1 MTKLA
6 QAMTDARREGWDHMI
21 RTPSDEAALLEGCRF
36 DWARAR
42 HVEEFGQRFLRHST
56 GRWAGEPF
64 ELLEWQRDL
73 IFYPLFGW
81 IRPDGRRRF
90 RYCDV
95 FTPKKNGKSALCSY
109 LGLYM
114 LVADGEPRAEVYAAA
129 TDRSQSRLVF
139 DEAERMVKASPA
151 LSAKIKAISTEK
163 VLRYDTSKFQALGGD
178 HAGSEGKNI
187 HCVIYDEVHAWSTP
201 TLKKLFASLYY
212 GSIAREQPLSVVIS
226 TAGEDDTDESALWVE
241 IWQRADAILRGEV
254 IDTQRL
260 AYIAAATRDEAEG
273 EGWLDPEVHRRANP
287 SYGVTIDPEEM
298 SASANEA
305 KDSPIKKARFLRYRL
320 NRPVP
325 LVNLWLP
332 VELWD
337 KNTEAVEIPQRATCY
352 GAIDLSSSD
361 DLTAFVLVHRAAGD
375 EDEDTYHVRPWF
387 WLPEE
392 TLAARTKEGD
402 HLYATWHRQGY
413 LELTPGNVIDY
424 GFIRRRIVEL
434 ADEYDIREIGYDP
447 WHALETAT
455 TLQDQHGLEMVEV
468 RQGWKTMSEPMQKL
482 ERLLRAGRVAHG
494 GHPILR
500 WNFANTRA
508 KSDESGN
515 IRPVKPEPNS
525 RKKIDGCVALI
536 MAISRAMLDPGITSA
551 YASDSTPRYAMDV

>member
-1 MTKLA
+1 V
-6 QAMTDARREGWDHMI
+6 
-21 RTPSDEAALLEGCRF
+21 EGCRF
-36 DWARAR
+36 DWQKAR
-42 HVEEFGQRFLRHST
+42 HVEEFGRRFLRHST
-56 GRWAGEPF
+56 GRWAGQPF
-64 ELLEWQRDL
+64 DLLEWQREHIL
-73 IFYPLFGW
+73 YPLFGW
-81 IRPDGRRRF
+81 VQADGRRRF
-90 RYCDV
+90 RFADV

-163 VLRYDTSKFQALGGD
+163 VLRYQNSKFQALGGD

-187 HCVIYDEVHAWSTP
+187 HAVIYDEIHAWSTP

-226 TAGEDDTDESALWVE
+226 TAGEDDSDESALWVE
-241 IWQRADAILRGEV
+241 IWQRCEAILHGDT
-254 IDTQRL
+254 IDTRRL
-260 AYIAAATRDEAEG
+260 AYVAAATREEAEG
-273 EGWLDPEVHRRANP
+273 EGWLDPEVHQRANP
-287 SYGVTIDPEEM
+287 SYGVTIDPDEM
-298 SASANEA
+298 LASAKEA
-305 KDSPIKKARFLRYRL
+305 QDSPVKKARFLRYRL

-337 KNTEAVEIPQRATCY
+337 DCNEPVDFPPGCSCY

-361 DLTAFVLVHRAAGD
+361 DLTALVLVRREPGD
-375 EDEDTYHVRPWF
+375 EDDDDTYHVRPYF

-392 TLAARTKEGD
+392 TLAQRTREGD
-402 HLYATWHRQGY
+402 HQYATWHKHGF
-413 LELTPGNVIDY
+413 LETTPGNVIDY
-424 GFIRRRIVEL
+424 GWIRRRIVEFAAEHDL
-434 ADEYDIREIGYDP
+434 REIGFDP

-455 TLQDQHGLEMVEV
+455 TLGDQNGIVMVEV
-468 RQGWKTMSEPMQKL
+468 RQGWKTMAEPMAKL
-482 ERLLRAGRVAHG
+482 ERLLRGGRLAHG
-494 GHPILR
+494 GHPVLR

-508 KSDESGN
+508 KSDPAGN
-515 IRPVKPEPNS
+515 LRPVKPEPNS

-536 MAISRAMLDPGITSA
+536 MAISRAMLDTGSASA
-551 YASDSTPRYAMDV
+551 YESGAPMYAEDV